1 MQHNDTFYLHT
12 YYFNDQFKIT
22 MKRNYP
28 FKFRVDP
35 IPHTGGKDICIYGGV
50 RRMKT
55 TQERKWAYPHKKY
68 IRGRRSARMLPNSW
82 DDYWHARREK
92 GWKRTKRKKRQ
103 WMKKGDKFNEKTDW
117 IMLLVD

>member
-12 YYFNDQFKIT
+12 YYFNEHFKIIN
-22 MKRNYP
+22 RAHP

-35 IPHTGGKDICIYGGV
+35 IPHTGGNKSCIHGGV
-50 RRMKT
+50 RNMKT
-55 TQERKWAYPHKKY
+55 TQERRWSLAHKKY
-68 IRGRRSARMLPNSW
+68 IRGRRSFWNLPNSW

-92 GWKRTKRKKRQ
+92 GWKRSKKKRQ
-103 WMKKGDKFNEKTDW
+103 WMEKGDKFNEKTNW